1 METIDN
7 ISRFE
12 IAAIRRVDFTVNRIN
27 KRLLTICRQIDKLE
41 EERAALQKEIDLWE
55 HPVVEKHGMKSN
67 EILDLI
73 NKKTEEKETS
83 VLFENEP
90 TDNKEDESKA
100 ELEVKV
106 DSSKEDK
113 QEVPFPDSLDV
124 EEEPKAE
131 SEIKEDK
138 QEDFSPEVKEEVEKL
153 VDDLGLVEKE
163 KIPANPFDD
172 EAEAFFN

>member
-41 EERAALQKEIDLWE
+41 EEKAALQKEIDLWQS
-55 HPVVEKHGMKSN
+55 PVVSKYGMKSN

-73 NKKTEEKETS
+73 NKKTEEKENS

-124 EEEPKAE
+124 EEPKAE
-131 SEIKEDK
+131 SKIKEDK
-138 QEDFSPEVKEEVEKL
+138 QEGFSPEVKEEVKKL
-153 VDDLGLVEKE
+153 IDNLGLVEKE